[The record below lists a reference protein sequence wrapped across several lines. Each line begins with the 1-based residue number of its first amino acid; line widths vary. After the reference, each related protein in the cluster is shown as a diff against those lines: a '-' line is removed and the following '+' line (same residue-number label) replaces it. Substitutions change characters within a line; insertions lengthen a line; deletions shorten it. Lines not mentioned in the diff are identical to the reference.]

1 MAQIERFAPF
11 LFFGLDVS
19 VFFTSSGP
27 LFKGDETSAF
37 IHLIWNELFDETA
50 PDSFQ
55 PKLQN
60 VPALVSELQHVASL
74 ATGSPVWTKHVTEI
88 QAELARA
95 IEEHAEL
102 LEQFPRYDWA
112 LRHLVKVPDVRRT
125 EVAARRVAEEEPP
138 FSDFY
143 EANLHRAVDRM
154 PKAKELMAL
163 ALGNLASYATHTGL
177 SRQSLRSLARIPN
190 SNPVPH
196 DAVAA
201 LCLGCRPEER
211 SYQFIAAVDGDADD
225 IKAILRRL
233 PNVRLLPKSQQ
244 PTGTASSA
252 FLASQADATLV
263 TGTAQGEGSVN
274 AAKEAARAVRSIIDT
289 FNFYCNSPR
298 LSLRDAVLLVSDSAQ
313 ISQIDLE
320 EQSLR
325 RLAPRKDARHLTQQ
339 TVQHL
344 IGTQLT
350 GRLLNALELHSLAH
364 GSGAGRVR
372 LVNLWSA
379 IECLLGSTND
389 SSIIDRVCAL
399 VVPIVV
405 WRRVEKVVRY
415 LAISTHLFR
424 SISGYKLPYS
434 EGFENSDK
442 HSIACEDLLHILSK
456 PQGHPHLAALTNF
469 VAEHPLLRYRLFR
482 AWQSLKDP
490 AALRKELLAS
500 ENRVRAQLF
509 RIYRARNLIIH
520 HGDHGPLVGPL
531 LDTLQYY
538 LSAVLTRVLG
548 ELAAHPTWL
557 LEDALFTLL
566 RETEYF
572 KDVLSSQPKKL
583 VTRDFLLQPR
593 VRISERLWL

>member
-11 LFFGLDVS
+11 LLFSLDS
-19 VFFTSSGP
+19 TVFFTSSVP
-27 LFKGDETSAF
+27 LFSDDATSAF
-37 IHLIWNELFDETA
+37 ILLVWNELFDEA
-50 PDSFQ
+50 SPDTFQ

-60 VPALVSELQHVASL
+60 VPALVHELEEVALL
-74 ATGSPVWTKHVTEI
+74 ATASPIWTKHITEI
-88 QAELARA
+88 QTELARC
-95 IEEHAEL
+95 IDEHSEL
-102 LEQFPRYDWA
+102 LQPFARYHWA
-112 LRHLVKVPDVRRT
+112 LGHLARLPDARRA
-125 EVAARRVAEEEPP
+125 EPAARRLREEEPP
-138 FSDFY
+138 FDEFY

-154 PKAKELMAL
+154 PKEKSGMVI

-177 SRQSLRSLARIPN
+177 PRRSLRSLAQIP
-190 SNPVPH
+190 SPSWAPH
-196 DAVAA
+196 DVVTA
-201 LCLGCRPEER
+201 LCLGCRPDER
-211 SYQFIAAVDGDADD
+211 KYQFIAAIDGDADD

-233 PNVRLLPKSQQ
+233 PNVRLLPNAEKPSD
-244 PTGTASSA
+244 GDAVE
-252 FLASQADATLV
+252 FLAAHFTATLV
-263 TGTAQGEGSVN
+263 TGIAQGDGSVN
-274 AAKEAARAVRSIIDT
+274 AAKQAAREVRSILDT

-298 LSLRDAVLLVSDSAQ
+298 LSLRDAVLLVPDSGQ
-313 ISQIDLE
+313 SSQIDLE

-339 TVQHL
+339 TVQRL
-344 IGTQLT
+344 IGIQLT

-379 IECLLGSTND
+379 IECLLGSTSD
-389 SSIIDRVCAL
+389 SSIIDRVSSL

-424 SISGYKLPYS
+424 GFSGYKLNYG

-442 HSIACEDLLHILSK
+442 HSIACEDLLHILAK
-456 PQGHPHLAALTNF
+456 PDGHPHLISLDKF

-482 AWQSLKDP
+482 AWQSLSNP
-490 AALRKELLAS
+490 AALRKDLVAS

-520 HGDHGPLVGPL
+520 HGDHGPFVGSL

-538 LSAVLTRVLG
+538 LSVLLTRLLG
-548 ELAAHPTWL
+548 ELAKHPGWTL
-557 LEDALFTLL
+557 DDALFNVL

-572 KDVLSSQPKKL
+572 KDTLTCEPKKL
-583 VTRDFLLQPR
+583 LTKDFLLEPR
-593 VRISERLWL
+593 VRSSDPLWL